1 MEGRETVMGEKERE
15 IKKLI
20 DYELGADSIDST
32 ATHNLD
38 NLDNL
43 TAGLEGEV
51 VKLDEFDSMFE
62 QALEEQLKYG
72 REDSES
78 ENLVRSRVD
87 LTKSRVKDKKVQ
99 RVSTVFGFKGYGEY
113 AVDKVTA
120 RKLFENRSRSKPVW
134 AVYML
139 VGLRDAGVCRVC
151 DEKVSTKV
159 KMKDWNVVQMV
170 LTRNGGSFTEPN
182 CILICGECAKVWNP
196 NKAFFLSGSMEEEF
210 RKMCFYLMRRR
221 QERRCGSKPLS
232 SRSEQRYVELKR
244 AEQMKDA
251 ERAMSEI
258 VRMQKAQEIDEV
270 ELIRSLR

>member
-72 REDSES
+72 RGQSES

-151 DEKVSTKV
+151 IG
-159 KMKDWNVVQMV
+159 M
-170 LTRNGGSFTEPN
+170 
-182 CILICGECAKVWNP
+182 
-196 NKAFFLSGSMEEEF
+196 
-210 RKMCFYLMRRR
+210 
-221 QERRCGSKPLS
+221 
-232 SRSEQRYVELKR
+232 
-244 AEQMKDA
+244 
-251 ERAMSEI
+251 
-258 VRMQKAQEIDEV
+258 
-270 ELIRSLR
+270 